1 MNKMGGL
8 QGLMSMLPG
17 AGKMKQQ
24 MAAAGI
30 DEKKIKHQIAI
41 IDSMTPKERTVPAL
55 IKANRKKRIAAGSGT
70 TVQQVNELLKQF
82 DKASKMM
89 KRMKKMGGKGGFPGM
104 PGGGMPDMGNMD
116 PAELQ
121 EMLTKSGMDPNSLPK
136 MPGGLPPGFKS

>member
-1 MNKMGGL
+1 TS
-8 QGLMSMLPG
+8 Q
-17 AGKMKQQ
+17 
-24 MAAAGI
+24 
-30 DEKKIKHQIAI
+30 ERAI
-41 IDSMTPKERTVPAL
+41 PNL

-70 TVQQVNELLKQF
+70 TIQQVNELLKQF

-121 EMLTKSGMDPNSLPK
+121 EMLTKPGLDPKSLPK